1 MREGAAMTEEMIDVK
16 VKNQYGKILE
26 VKALLRAGAKHN
38 DPSQRLAQQVEYITV
53 DGEIIRPTIEL
64 LFTSERT
71 DCIYRILEH

>member
-1 MREGAAMTEEMIDVK
+1 MTEEMIDVK

-26 VKALLRAGAKHN
+26 VKALLRAGAKHHN
-38 DPSQRLAQQVEYITV
+38 DPSQRLAQQVEYIMV